1 MTEPLKKSSLVIVY
15 HRQPYE
21 EVIQDGKTVFR
32 TNKSPNGIVPTLK
45 SFFGR
50 LEPGAGAWVAWKQ
63 HDPEKDPD
71 FERVIHIDDVNG
83 GYTVR
88 RLPLTPEQASSFYHV
103 TSKEA
108 LWPVLHSFP
117 RLFVYENADW
127 PVFREVNRMFAEAA
141 AEQAAEGALVWVHDY
156 NLWLVP
162 HYLRRL
168 RPDVKIAFFHHTPF
182 PSADVFNVLPWRAE
196 ILASLLDCDLVGFH
210 IPRYAKNFA
219 DLAVAMA
226 RADVVASEDVPEHLY
241 VPGQAL
247 SERTMPTQLK
257 IGARTVHVDVAPV
270 GADMHLIDRI
280 LESEE
285 SETLQEEILDSLE
298 GRRLIVSVG
307 RTDYTKG
314 TIEALLAFERLIE
327 RRRELV
333 GRIKMLCVSV
343 RAASAMTVYDETQRE
358 IEALVGRINGR
369 FSLLSWTP
377 VVLITRAIPF
387 ERLLAHYRVA
397 DVCVTTPL
405 RDGLNLVAK
414 EYAAAKHGR
423 PGALVLS
430 EFAGC
435 AVELPDAVYTNP
447 NAGRDMDRAIDEAL
461 DMEMGERQA
470 RMERMATTVAR
481 YDIGYW
487 IDHTFERFVEI
498 GFDPGGEKPFFA
510 KAG

>member
-1 MTEPLKKSSLVIVY
+1 MKKSSLVIVY

-21 EVIQDGKTVFR
+21 EVVENGRTVFR

-50 LEPGAGAWVAWKQ
+50 LEPGAGAWIAWKQ
-63 HDPEKDPD
+63 HDPEVDPD

-83 GYTVR
+83 GYMVH
-88 RLPLTPEQASSFYHV
+88 RLPLTPQQATSFYHV

-127 PVFREVNRMFAEAA
+127 PVFHEVNRLFAEAA

-182 PSADVFNVLPWRAE
+182 PAADVFNVLPWRKE
-196 ILASLLDCDLVGFH
+196 ILESLLDCDLVGFH
-210 IPRYAKNFA
+210 IPRYARNFA
-219 DLAVAMA
+219 DLAIATA
-226 RADVVASEDVPEHLY
+226 GADIAATADVPAHLN

-247 SERTMPTQLK
+247 SERTMPTKLK
-257 IGARTVHVDVAPV
+257 VADREVIVDVAPV
-270 GADMHLIDRI
+270 GADMQLIDTI
-280 LESEE
+280 LDTEENES
-285 SETLQEEILDSLE
+285 LQEEILSSLE
-298 GRRLIVSVG
+298 GRRLVVSVG

-327 RRRELV
+327 RRRELI
-333 GRIKMLCVSV
+333 GKIKMLCVSV
-343 RAASAMTVYDETQRE
+343 RANSAMTIYDETQRE

-387 ERLLAHYRVA
+387 DRLIAHYRAA

-414 EYAAAKHGR
+414 EYVAAKAGR

-435 AVELPDAVYTNP
+435 AVELADAIYTNP
-447 NAGRDMDRAIDEAL
+447 YCGSDMDRAIDEAL
-461 DMEMGERQA
+461 DMPMTERKA
-470 RMERMATTVAR
+470 RMERMGAAVSR

-487 IDHTFERFVEI
+487 IDHTFEQFGAI
-498 GFDPGGEKPFFA
+498 GFNPGGENTLLA
-510 KAG
+510 KAS

>member
-1 MTEPLKKSSLVIVY
+1 MKKSSLVIVY

-21 EVIQDGKTVFR
+21 EVVEDGKTVFR

-45 SFFGR
+45 SFFAR
-50 LEPGAGAWVAWKQ
+50 LEPGAGAWVAWK
-63 HDPEKDPD
+63 HHEPETDAD

-83 GYTVR
+83 GYSVR
-88 RLPLTPEQASSFYHV
+88 RLPLTPEQVTSFYHV

-117 RLFVYENADW
+117 RLFIYDNVNW
-127 PVFREVNRMFAEAA
+127 PVFREVNRLFAEAA

-162 HYLRRL
+162 AYLRAL

-182 PSADVFNVLPWRAE
+182 PAADVFNVLPWRTE
-196 ILASLLDCDLVGFH
+196 IMESLLACDLVGFH

-219 DLAVAMA
+219 DVAVAVNG
-226 RADVVASEDVPEHLY
+226 ADIAASQKVPEHMFIA
-241 VPGQAL
+241 GQAL
-247 SERTMPTQLK
+247 SEPTMPTRLAVDGRMVE
-257 IGARTVHVDVAPV
+257 IDVAPV
-270 GADMHLIDRI
+270 GADTRLIDQ
-280 LESEE
+280 LLDTEE
-285 SETLQEEILDSLE
+285 SAALQEEILAGLA
-298 GRRLIVSVG
+298 GRRLMVSVG

-314 TIEALLAFERLIE
+314 TIEALLAFERLLE
-327 RRRELV
+327 RRPEMV
-333 GRIKMLCVSV
+333 GAIKMLCTSV
-343 RAASAMTVYDETQRE
+343 RAATNMAVYDETQRE

-369 FSLLSWTP
+369 FSLLDWTP
-377 VVLITRAIPF
+377 VVLFTNAIPF
-387 ERLLAHYRVA
+387 DRLLAHYRVA

-414 EYAAAKHGR
+414 EFVAAKLGR

-435 AVELPDAVYTNP
+435 AVEMPDAIYTNP
-447 NAGRDMDRAIDEAL
+447 NSNRDMDRAVDEAL
-461 DMEMGERQA
+461 GMDAADSAA
-470 RMERMATTVAR
+470 RMERMGRTVAR
-481 YDIGYW
+481 YDIVFW
-487 IDHTFERFVEI
+487 IDHLFARFADV
-498 GFDPGGEKPFFA
+498 GFDPGTGPMLA